1 MNGEDVFPGPRPC
14 PGEGQRPQP
23 CTGRAGQNPLRPCG
37 ESAGS
42 SCPGRSCPGAAG
54 APCPGAAEDAASRA
68 GIRVTMR
75 APCRFCRREWTA
87 WLTAM
92 RNAAAAMLGLEENGL
107 PSVELIITDDG
118 DIALTNARR
127 LGCTGPTNILSFPEG
142 GASLGT
148 LLLSTVTLERECVL
162 YGQEPAVHARRLLAH
177 GMGHLS
183 GLDHGPAMDEFCAL
197 LEAAC
202 AEEAPGA

>member
-1 MNGEDVFPGPRPC
+1 MNGEDVFPGP
-14 PGEGQRPQP
+14 QP
-23 CTGRAGQNPLRPCG
+23 CTGSAGQHPLRPCG

-42 SCPGRSCPGAAG
+42 L
-54 APCPGAAEDAASRA
+54 CPGAAEDAASRA

-92 RNAAAAMLGLEENGL
+92 RNAAAAMLGLEEADGL
-107 PSVELIITDDG
+107 PSVELIVTDDG
-118 DIALTNARR
+118 DVALTNARR